1 MPAGDRTGPAGMGPR
16 TGRAF
21 GYCSG
26 YDTPGY
32 QKGADGFGRG
42 MSAGRVMGRGMNGG
56 RGMRRGRGMKAGWE
70 FGYPGPQPGSQ
81 WPNPPEMN
89 REDEIR
95 MLKSQMDSL
104 ERFRKAMEKRL
115 DELGKE

>member
-1 MPAGDRTGPAGMGPR
+1 MPAGDRTGPAGMGSR

-32 QKGADGFGRG
+32 QKGAGGGFGRG
-42 MSAGRVMGRGMNGG
+42 MGGGRGMGRGMG
-56 RGMRRGRGMKAGWE
+56 RGRGFHSGWG
-70 FGYPGPQPGSQ
+70 FGYPGPQPGGQ
-81 WPNPPEMN
+81 WPYATVIN

-95 MLKSQMDSL
+95 MLKLQMDSL
-104 ERFRKAMEKRL
+104 ENSRKAMEKRL